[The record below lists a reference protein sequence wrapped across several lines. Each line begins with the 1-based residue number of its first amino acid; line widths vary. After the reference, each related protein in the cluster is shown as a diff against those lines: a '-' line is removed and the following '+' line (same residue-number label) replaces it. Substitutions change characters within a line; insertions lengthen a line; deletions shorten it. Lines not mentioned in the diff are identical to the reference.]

1 MLAEQ
6 VTDVEYD
13 VPDDEVPEET
23 CPYCDRPFASE
34 ELAIYHIGVEH
45 PEECTEAEL
54 EAFEDEREDE
64 EFELMTFHVKITVA
78 VFMTYFLFSFVYASV
93 WAE

>member
-13 VPDDEVPEET
+13 VPDEEEPETT

-34 ELAIYHIGVEH
+34 ELATYHIGVEH
-45 PEECTEAEL
+45 PEECTQAEL